1 MQTLPDLLP
10 TPAVDLTGHPIHSPP
25 GPHRWRHPM
34 PSPMASDIFPADAR
48 AELAGIIRTR
58 SFKTG
63 QFTLASGKQSTL
75 YFNMKPTMMDQRGG
89 ELAARGFIALML
101 ESGADYV
108 SGLEMG
114 AVPVIGAMAAIGGLL
129 GHPVKTTFVRK
140 RKKEHGTRELIEG
153 LGPGES
159 LKGHKVF
166 VVDDVATTAGSIL
179 QAIEEVRNAGG
190 IVTHAA
196 ALVNRHEGGDE
207 LLAEHGVKL
216 LQIFSASEIASGE
229 G

>member
-1 MQTLPDLLP
+1 MT
-10 TPAVDLTGHPIHSPP
+10 TPVF
-25 GPHRWRHPM
+25 
-34 PSPMASDIFPADAR
+34 SDDQR
-48 AELAGIIRTR
+48 AELASIIRNR

-75 YFNMKPTMMDQRGG
+75 YFNMKPTMMDARGG
-89 ELAARGFIALML
+89 ELCARGFIALL
-101 ESGADYV
+101 QESGAEYV

-114 AVPVIGAMAAIGGLL
+114 AVPVIGAMAAIGGLV

-140 RKKEHGTRELIEG
+140 RKKEHGTKELVEG
-153 LGPGES
+153 LGPDET
-159 LKGHKVF
+159 LKGKTVF

-179 QAIEEVRNAGG
+179 QAIEEVRSAGG

-207 LLAEHGVKL
+207 LLAGHGVKL
-216 LQIFSASEIASGE
+216 LQVFSASEIAQG
-229 G
+229 